1 MGLGFQVTS
10 HFLSSSVCTTPLLL
24 GLLHRVEKGQS
35 AGRMYL
41 ESGNNLGNAEIS
53 GCSMFLKH
61 IFQSFKIS
69 IK

>member
-1 MGLGFQVTS
+1 MYVQL
-10 HFLSSSVCTTPLLL
+10 LLLL

-41 ESGNNLGNAEIS
+41 DSGNNLGNAEIN

-61 IFQSFKIS
+61 ISEFQNMY
-69 IK
+69 